1 MAMRLLV
8 AASAAVLVSAQ
19 APSDGSACTAKSFA
33 IPSWFVQD
41 VKHAEGVISFN
52 VWNRATNYTAD
63 LACETTETGL
73 NACSIQGTPSSNDTL
88 EASVEISGDPTTFH
102 LKQSWT
108 CSDREKSLKFT
119 AVGNNSAAADYTSP
133 LLIKGSLTS
142 PVSITP
148 VYPDGPKGHDSAGC
162 SSRSESPTWTLS
174 SIHYT
179 DEPASGEGTVAFKNF
194 NVLVTNP
201 ANGYQASCMPGGSF
215 GDEPDLAHL
224 MCAGYEFQSSSVGQY
239 PIVTQASFDPDTST
253 FTLNQTWFCDDV
265 DAAKPLQITATGSST
280 LPLTCTT
287 TPGTRNQT
295 NTYCST
301 ASSIPL
307 TGQSGLTTTL
317 RPYALEDPAPSWV
330 STPPRGDGCTLTS
343 IFAPRWQFSAFRLD
357 GGAVSFEIILR
368 AGDIGFQYPIPVYQG
383 AAVEGQ
389 EEEGWYACEVGADG
403 GNGLPLWPYQC
414 RFRYEEG
421 AEGKGGTLVLDAD
434 WECRDLDRVH
444 PVKFSGVTNTA
455 VNTTLECE
463 TVDGVSQCM
472 TTDPGYTWVAPI
484 TDVTW

>member
-1 MAMRLLV
+1 MAMRLFLG
-8 AASAAVLVSAQ
+8 AASAAVLAWAQ
-19 APSDGSACTAKSFA
+19 APSDDSACTAKSFA

-41 VKHAEGVISFN
+41 VKYAEDVVSFN

-73 NACSIQGTPSSNDTL
+73 NACSIEGTPSSNDTL
-88 EASVEISGDPTTFH
+88 EASVEIRGDATTFH

-108 CSDREKSLKFT
+108 CSDREKTLTFT
-119 AVGNNSAAADYTSP
+119 AIGNNSAAADYTSP
-133 LLIKGSLTS
+133 LLLRGSLTE

-148 VYPDGPKGHDSAGC
+148 IYPDGPTGHDSAGC
-162 SSRSESPTWTLS
+162 SFRSEAPSWTLS

-179 DEPASGEGTVAFKNF
+179 DEPAAGEGTVGFRNF

-215 GDEPDLAHL
+215 GDRPDLAHL
-224 MCAGYEFQSSSVGQY
+224 VCAGYEFQSSSVGQY
-239 PIVTQASFDPDTST
+239 PIVTQASFDPATST
-253 FTLNQTWFCDDV
+253 FTLNQTWFCDDI
-265 DAAKPLQITATGSST
+265 DAAKPLQITATGASP

-301 ASSIPL
+301 ASSVPL
-307 TGQSGLTTTL
+307 PGTLGATTTL
-317 RPYALEDPAPSWV
+317 RPYALEDPAPGWAA
-330 STPPRGDGCTLTS
+330 TPPRGDGCTLTS
-343 IFAPRWQFSAFRLD
+343 IFDPRWQFSAFRVD
-357 GGAVSFEIILR
+357 GGAVSFEIILV
-368 AGDIGFQYPIPVYQG
+368 AGDRGFQYPIPVYQG
-383 AAVEGQ
+383 EAVEVEG
-389 EEEGWYACEVGADG
+389 EEGWYECEIGADG
-403 GNGLPLWPYQC
+403 GNGLPLWPYRC
-414 RFRYEEG
+414 SFRYEGEG
-421 AEGKGGTLVLDAD
+421 GGLVVKAD
-434 WECRDLDRVH
+434 WECMDLDREH
-444 PVKFSGVTNTA
+444 PVKFNGVTTTA

-484 TDVTW
+484 SDVIW